1 MTKTIG
7 LVALVVSCALPCFAD
22 SATGQLI
29 DEMMKKNSGPEVV
42 TAEGALPKGAPPTK
56 VESKGEAKD
65 TEASQPVF
73 NNPASTSAITKHTE
87 KSLWG
92 RMLGSLAIVL
102 VIFGGGVL
110 AYRRWPGSKKIAQ
123 RAKMIE
129 ILNQQYL
136 GPKKSL
142 AVIRVA
148 GEAVLIGVTDT
159 NITLLKTLS
168 LLDDDV
174 PSETQEARFV
184 LKSNDTQKFQN
195 TLGKKVTAENK
206 SREDEFSMQGLKEII
221 GDRLKNMREI

>member
-1 MTKTIG
+1 MTKIIG
-7 LVALVVSCALPCFAD
+7 LVALVVSLTLPCFAD
-22 SATGQLI
+22 NATGQLI
-29 DEMMKKNSGPEVV
+29 DEMIKKDSGSVV
-42 TAEGALPKGAPPTK
+42 TAEDALPGKAKPSTVDPK
-56 VESKGEAKD
+56 NIEA
-65 TEASQPVF
+65 AQPVF
-73 NNPASTSAITKHTE
+73 NNPTSATAITKHTE

-92 RMLGSLAIVL
+92 RMFISLFIVL
-102 VIFGGGVL
+102 VIFGGALV

-136 GPKKSL
+136 GPKRSL
-142 AVIRVA
+142 AIIRVA

-174 PSETQEARFV
+174 PTETKDARFV
-184 LKSNDTQKFQN
+184 LKTNDTQKFQN
-195 TLGKKVTAENK
+195 TLGKKVKAE
-206 SREDEFSMQGLKEII
+206 STTREDEFSMQGLKEII

>member
-1 MTKTIG
+1 MKIIG
-7 LVALVVSCALPCFAD
+7 LVALVVSLTLPCFAD
-22 SATGQLI
+22 NATGQLI
-29 DEMMKKNSGPEVV
+29 DEMIKKDSGAVV
-42 TAEGALPKGAPPTK
+42 TAEDALPGKK
-56 VESKGEAKD
+56 SSEAKS
-65 TEASQPVF
+65 EAKVDPKNLEAAQPVF
-73 NNPASTSAITKHTE
+73 NNPTSVAAITKHTE

-92 RMLGSLAIVL
+92 RMFISLFIVL
-102 VIFGGGVL
+102 VIFGGAFV

-129 ILNQQYL
+129 VLTQQYL
-136 GPKKSL
+136 GPKRSL

-174 PSETQEARFV
+174 PTETKDARFV
-184 LKSNDTQKFQN
+184 LKNNENQKFQN
-195 TLGKKVTAENK
+195 TLGKKVKAETT